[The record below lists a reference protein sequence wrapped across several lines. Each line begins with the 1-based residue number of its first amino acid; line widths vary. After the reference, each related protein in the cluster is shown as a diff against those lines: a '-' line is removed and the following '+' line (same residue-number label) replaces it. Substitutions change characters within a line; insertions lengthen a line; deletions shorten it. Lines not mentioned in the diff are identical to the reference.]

1 MPAIGRSRRL
11 APEVPIPHVE
21 ASSFTPGSFGSEAP
35 DAGSFRDRDK
45 GVRMKISE
53 ILSRK
58 GSQVVSVSPDSSVTT
73 AIRLLV
79 NHGIG
84 SVVVK
89 QDTEVV
95 GILTERDILR
105 LVDRDDGALTSATVA
120 TAMTRDLIVALP
132 SDDVG
137 YVMEVLTKNRIRHLP
152 VMEGGEIRGIISIGD
167 VVNALRREVET
178 ENRYLRDYVQGMV
191 S

>member
-1 MPAIGRSRRL
+1 
-11 APEVPIPHVE
+11 
-21 ASSFTPGSFGSEAP
+21 
-35 DAGSFRDRDK
+35 
-45 GVRMKISE
+45 MKISE

-58 GSQVVSVSPDSSVTT
+58 GGQVVAVSPDSSVTT

-89 QDTEVV
+89 EGDEVV

-105 LVDRDDGALTSATVA
+105 MVDRNTDALTEATVSS
-120 TAMTRDLIVALP
+120 AMTRDLIVALP

-152 VMEGGEIRGIISIGD
+152 VMEAGEIRGIISIGD

>member
-1 MPAIGRSRRL
+1 
-11 APEVPIPHVE
+11 
-21 ASSFTPGSFGSEAP
+21 
-35 DAGSFRDRDK
+35 
-45 GVRMKISE
+45 MKISE

-58 GSQVVSVSPDSSVTT
+58 GGQVVAVNPDSSVTT

-89 QDTEVV
+89 EGNEVV

-105 LVDRDDGALTSATVA
+105 LVDRDSGALTEATVSS
-120 TAMTRDLIVALP
+120 AMTRDLIVALP

-152 VMEGGEIRGIISIGD
+152 VMEDGEIRGIISIGD